1 MLVGTVKQLENE
13 ELDQRVI
20 EAMSTEPIAT
30 LGIDGEIL
38 DRVSAQPAIRKQLDL
53 RTMLTECGRNEE
65 LRRRWLISTARL
77 TSCSPSRRCAR
88 RSHAAE

>member
-20 EAMSTEPIAT
+20 EAMSTEPITT

-38 DRVSAQPAIRKQLDL
+38 DRASAQPAIRMQLDL
-53 RTMLTECGRNEE
+53 RSVYLPVRC
-65 LRRRWLISTARL
+65 LSTSSL
-77 TSCSPSRRCAR
+77 NSPSAL
-88 RSHAAE
+88 A